1 MAETCSSK
9 KKWLLRNL
17 STPCLIVYC
26 YEFKQTVAWQ
36 AFDSLFLSLSF
47 SLSFWKEA
55 KKFWYLIFCNIGKT
69 NTCNLREEE
78 RLAEEM
84 RKYTYLY
91 DKTDKMDAKD
101 AIERKI
107 AG

>member
-1 MAETCSSK
+1 MAETCSNK

-17 STPCLIVYC
+17 HLVWLSIAMSLRKLLLDEHSTLSI
-26 YEFKQTVAWQ
+26 
-36 AFDSLFLSLSF
+36 FLSLSS

-91 DKTDKMDAKD
+91 DKADKMHAND
-101 AIERKI
+101 AIERKMP
-107 AG
+107 G